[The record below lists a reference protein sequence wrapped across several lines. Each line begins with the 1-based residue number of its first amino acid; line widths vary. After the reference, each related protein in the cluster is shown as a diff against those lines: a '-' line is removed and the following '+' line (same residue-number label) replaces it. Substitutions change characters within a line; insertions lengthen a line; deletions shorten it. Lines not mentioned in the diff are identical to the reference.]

1 MCEMCSLDSYLRQM
15 GENVGDVIIR
25 LDSYLRQMGGEN
37 VGDVIIRLDSYLR
50 QIRGENV
57 GEESAI
63 TVWDGMYGMSTKKE
77 WGGFMCEFVGF
88 MLSEV
93 MCRSKRVSDKS
104 LGQNRPE
111 RVSIGFF
118 SLFLGFFDLN
128 L

>member
-15 GENVGDVIIR
+15 
-25 LDSYLRQMGGEN
+25 GEN

-118 SLFLGFFDLN
+118 SLFLGFFRLKSVTCGEKHP
-128 L
+128 